1 MFRSPRRLAAV
12 AGLVALL
19 AVVAVFA
26 LRGRAPDDR
35 TLNPFGVKP
44 ADRLVLGKIRVID
57 PDDPAIPATVPA
69 PELTIVEPKD
79 GEAFK
84 KGSPIAV
91 EFSVHMPAGAHPPTF
106 LSVQFLQDGA
116 LCGEGEVAQT
126 GRADGGDYRFTSR
139 VKAPKKP
146 GRYSVRVLAVVVR
159 MTQRKTD
166 AQAMADKTFEAQS
179 PGIPIEVKP

>member
-1 MFRSPRRLAAV
+1 MFRSSRRLAAV

-26 LRGRAPDDR
+26 LRGRVPDGGAP
-35 TLNPFGVKP
+35 NPFGVKP
-44 ADRLVLGKIRVID
+44 ADRLVIGKIRVID

-79 GEAFK
+79 GQGFK
-84 KGSPIAV
+84 QGSPITV
-91 EFSVHMPAGAHPPTF
+91 EFTAHMPAGAHPPTF

-116 LCGEGEVAQT
+116 LCREGEVTQT
-126 GRADGGDYRFTSR
+126 GRAEGGDYLFTSR
-139 VKAPKKP
+139 IKAPKKP
-146 GRYSVRVLAVVVR
+146 GRYNVRVLAVIVR

-166 AQAMADKTFEAQS
+166 TQAMADKTFEAQS
-179 PGIPIEVKP
+179 PGIPIEVQP